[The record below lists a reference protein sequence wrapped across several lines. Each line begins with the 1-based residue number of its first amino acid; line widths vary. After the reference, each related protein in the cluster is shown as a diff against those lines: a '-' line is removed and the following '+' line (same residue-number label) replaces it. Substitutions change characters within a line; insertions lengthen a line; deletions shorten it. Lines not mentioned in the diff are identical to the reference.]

1 MGWGCQNLLW
11 FSKVLGCFGNTLGDD
26 FSNTFWGDAT
36 ATFMIL
42 DLGEQA
48 NVKGWGGTPGV
59 EH

>member
-1 MGWGCQNLLW
+1 MGLSW
-11 FSKVLGCFGNTLGDD
+11 FSKVLECFGSTFEDD
-26 FSNTFWGDAT
+26 FSNTVLGDAT
-36 ATFMIL
+36 ATFIIL